1 MSDIQRINV
10 WYDKAGNFLEVIWS
24 PKVSNCYMPT
34 ADEKVDVL
42 LDLSEGSFSGFM
54 VWGLSRV
61 KDRELV
67 NADLTP
73 VEVDAETARP
83 EPAAIV

>member
-1 MSDIQRINV
+1 MSDIQRVNV

-24 PKVSNCYMPT
+24 PQVSNCYMPT

-42 LDLSEGSFSGFM
+42 LDRRAGSFSGFM
-54 VWGLSRV
+54 VWGVSHI
-61 KDRELV
+61 KDGEIV

-73 VEVDAETARP
+73 ADLPQAAP
-83 EPAAIV
+83 EPAATV

>member
-1 MSDIQRINV
+1 MSDIQRVNV

-24 PKVSNCYMPT
+24 PQVSNCYMPT

-42 LDLSEGSFSGFM
+42 LDLSAGGFSGFM
-54 VWGLSRV
+54 VWGISYV
-61 KDRELV
+61 KDGEIV

-73 VEVDAETARP
+73 VESPQSAP
-83 EPAAIV
+83 EPAAAN